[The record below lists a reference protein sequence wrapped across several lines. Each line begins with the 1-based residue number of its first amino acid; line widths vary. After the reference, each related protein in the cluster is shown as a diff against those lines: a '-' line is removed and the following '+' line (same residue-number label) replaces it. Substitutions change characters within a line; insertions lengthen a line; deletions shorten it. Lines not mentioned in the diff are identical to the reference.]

1 MPASDVRVGFIG
13 CGEHAVEVLLPAVQQ
28 VGLDLAA
35 ICDLDKRRAQRA
47 TRRFGAFRAYQDL
60 QRMIDEM
67 DLDAVLVCGPPE
79 LHAEAATVAL
89 HHGCHVWTEA
99 PPAPT
104 AAEAERIGELAR
116 ERGLVAQAG
125 LMMRFAP
132 AYRRLRATI
141 ADEAF
146 GAPVAFEAIY
156 WPPALPGHDEPLL
169 FDALHIL
176 DLVRWLLGEVAECSM
191 ALEDERAAIS
201 LRMLDGATGVVSFL
215 RGGPWPR
222 EMVTVG
228 SDAAVATAVDRAS
241 LTVRRRGS
249 DEMTVWR
256 AEALAA
262 GGQSDTAHLRGYLPA
277 LVQFAADVA
286 DDAPQEATIS
296 AAAATM
302 HLIERLHR
310 DGEV

>member
-1 MPASDVRVGFIG
+1 MAASDVRVGFIG
-13 CGEHAVEVLLPAVQQ
+13 CGQHAGEVLLPAVQQ
-28 VGLDLAA
+28 AGLDLAA

-60 QRMIDEM
+60 QAMIDEM

-79 LHAEAATVAL
+79 LHAEAAMAAL
-89 HHGCHVWTEA
+89 RDHCHVWTEA
-99 PPAPT
+99 PPAPS
-104 AAEAERIGELAR
+104 AAEAERIAELAR

-132 AYRRLRATI
+132 AYQRLRATI

-146 GAPVAFEAIY
+146 GSPVAFEAIY
-156 WPPALPGHDEPLL
+156 WPPAPPGHDDPLL
-169 FDALHIL
+169 FDALHVL
-176 DLVRWLLGEVAECSM
+176 DLVRWLLGEVADCDITR
-191 ALEDERAAIS
+191 EDDRAAIS

-228 SDAAVATAVDRAS
+228 SDDAVATVVDRAS
-241 LTVRRRGS
+241 LTVRRRGR

-256 AEALAA
+256 ADALVA
-262 GGQSDTAHLRGYLPA
+262 GGQSDTARLRGYLPE
-277 LVQFAADVA
+277 LTQFAASVA
-286 DDAPQEATIS
+286 DAAPPEATIG

-302 HLIERLHR
+302 RLVERLHR

>member
-13 CGEHAVEVLLPAVQQ
+13 CGEHASEVLLPAVQQ
-28 VGLDLAA
+28 AGMDLAA
-35 ICDLDKRRAQRA
+35 ICDLDRRRAQRA

-60 QRMIDEM
+60 QRMTDEM

-89 HHGCHVWTEA
+89 QHGCHVWTEA

-104 AAEAERIGELAR
+104 AAEAERIGALAR

-132 AYRRLRATI
+132 VYRRLQATI
-141 ADEAF
+141 AEEAF
-146 GAPVAFEAIY
+146 GAPVAFEATY

-169 FDALHIL
+169 FDTLHVL
-176 DLVRWLLGEVAECSM
+176 DLVRWLLGEVAECSITR
-191 ALEDERAAIS
+191 ADDRAAIS

-222 EMVTVG
+222 ETVTVG

-241 LTVRRRGS
+241 LTVRRRGR

-256 AEALAA
+256 ADALAA
-262 GGQSDTAHLRGYLPA
+262 SGQSDTAHLRGYLPA
-277 LVQFAADVA
+277 LIQFAAGVA
-286 DDAPQEATIS
+286 DDAPQEATIGDI
-296 AAAATM
+296 AATM
-302 HLIERLHR
+302 RLIERLRR